1 MAGLHRHD
9 GVGVGLGCG
18 VVWLLVLQ
26 LHTSLPVCFSIINR
40 RLLTE
45 LKHALSIENV
55 FILVNKGR
63 NNQRFT

>member
-1 MAGLHRHD
+1 MAVCIGMTAWVL
-9 GVGVGLGCG
+9 GWVGVWCG

-45 LKHALSIENV
+45 LKHALSVENV
-55 FILVNKGR
+55 FIFLNKGR
-63 NNQRFT
+63 NN